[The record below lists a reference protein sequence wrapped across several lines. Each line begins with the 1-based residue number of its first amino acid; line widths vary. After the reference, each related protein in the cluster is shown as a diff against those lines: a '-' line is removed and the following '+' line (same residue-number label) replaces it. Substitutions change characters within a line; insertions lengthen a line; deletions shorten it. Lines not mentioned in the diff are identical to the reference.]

1 MLSTY
6 THLNIYSS
14 THWNQ
19 TFSSDEKTLRI
30 PRRKQFE
37 QTNMQKDQNADGD
50 KHQSTFR
57 IDTEEED
64 EVRIE
69 YENLTQARSNQDKT
83 EEPIKVVKE
92 VIKHT
97 EEQTHQ
103 ETENTLEKGEKQD
116 PRTINTGD
124 TNKDTQISGKQK
136 ETSESQYKKKTEE
149 SEDKEKKKHITTE
162 KDDDK
167 NVTETVLEPEEVKHT
182 LETEYMQH

>member
-6 THLNIYSS
+6 THLNICSS

-69 YENLTQARSNQDKT
+69 YENLTQTRSNQDKT

-116 PRTINTGD
+116 PRTQTKTHKFQEN
-124 TNKDTQISGKQK
+124 
-136 ETSESQYKKKTEE
+136 KKKLQNPNTRRKQRNQKIRRRKNI
-149 SEDKEKKKHITTE
+149 SQQKKMMTR
-162 KDDDK
+162 
-167 NVTETVLEPEEVKHT
+167 
-182 LETEYMQH
+182 M

>member
-37 QTNMQKDQNADGD
+37 QTKMQKDQNADGD

-83 EEPIKVVKE
+83 EEPIKVVK
-92 VIKHT
+92 
-97 EEQTHQ
+97 
-103 ETENTLEKGEKQD
+103 
-116 PRTINTGD
+116 
-124 TNKDTQISGKQK
+124 
-136 ETSESQYKKKTEE
+136 
-149 SEDKEKKKHITTE
+149 
-162 KDDDK
+162 
-167 NVTETVLEPEEVKHT
+167 
-182 LETEYMQH
+182 